1 MSQHYAMKA
10 LENIASQGGEWA
22 GLFATPD
29 IVSRLLG
36 VLRASKTE
44 AVRATAVSALS
55 RLLRTSQEL
64 LDAAIGRWGHGFI
77 VSGAFVCVCV
87 CTCML
92 AWQYGTLS
100 PLPAF
105 SCLFGTSRVRPE
117 PKPSY
122 PLSPVMC
129 YSLPSPR

>member
-1 MSQHYAMKA
+1 MGIRDRSQNDGMKA

-87 CTCML
+87 YMHVGV
-92 AWQYGTLS
+92 AVWHTLS
-100 PLPAF
+100 PACFLLPF
-105 SCLFGTSRVRPE
+105 WHQQGKT
-117 PKPSY
+117 
-122 PLSPVMC
+122 
-129 YSLPSPR
+129 